1 MKITPTGVGDALKS
15 LKSNRFYPISDMALS
30 PNPSGHGTGFRK
42 PAPPP
47 PPPKHKV
54 NIPAGTPQSAAT
66 PASSTASVF
75 TFADVA
81 SKNIQRKEARTR
93 SFSSKRNLEVSPSS
107 DHSNKIPRM
116 EGENN
121 KNLSAIQ
128 ENLTLLEQVAND
140 ILDATASDPVLVSI
154 VSRLCTGITVQ
165 NNVLTAILSHKNS
178 TISSSAGNVADSA
191 DSDATPQSEPTVRI
205 PNLGSCINEAALNK
219 RKPLRQNAIGNTAG
233 EWTKV
238 SNNKESKKSKQQ
250 SSEQTSGASLQ
261 QGQHTMSKVNNTG
274 DDPFLTAVRE
284 AERSVVIYNLNL
296 GQSPLINPSTISSK
310 VTAALLSSAATFFKD
325 GDGDAT
331 ALAGELVNDL
341 LSQVKI
347 MDLFGKGMK
356 PCKDLRNPSSNGS
369 FYTVPV
375 KLSFQNKQVA
385 KQVNEILRKQ
395 YKVSTSIPYHRTL
408 KKAMSLA
415 HEKVLANNKH
425 MQVMISLDAAN
436 KVLKPYVRDTPSG
449 KGKTRWIAT
458 GKTIPLPTDALD
470 PRIKDVSEDFSL
482 PTSPTFAD
490 GWDRSPGVPS
500 SGNTTKRLKIGEQA
514 QASLDAA
521 ARATAGTAAEGESA
535 EATRVQQIKD
545 KGKNN
550 QTQGA
555 ENEIIDES
563 ETSQVT
569 EVMETSD
576 SSPPAA
582 ENDCLSGRR
591 PDD

>member
-1 MKITPTGVGDALKS
+1 
-15 LKSNRFYPISDMALS
+15 
-30 PNPSGHGTGFRK
+30 
-42 PAPPP
+42 
-47 PPPKHKV
+47 
-54 NIPAGTPQSAAT
+54 
-66 PASSTASVF
+66 
-75 TFADVA
+75 
-81 SKNIQRKEARTR
+81 
-93 SFSSKRNLEVSPSS
+93 
-107 DHSNKIPRM
+107 M
-116 EGENN
+116 EGENS
-121 KNLSAIQ
+121 KNLATIQ
-128 ENLTLLEQVAND
+128 ENLTLLEQVSND

-165 NNVLTAILSHKNS
+165 NNVITALLSQKC
-178 TISSSAGNVADSA
+178 TPPIMSAGNAAEIANPDTDCAAESA
-191 DSDATPQSEPTVRI
+191 RA
-205 PNLGSCINEAALNK
+205 PNPGSGVNEAALNK
-219 RKPLRQNAIGNTAG
+219 RKPLKQTPLGNSTG

-238 SNNKESKKSKQQ
+238 SNSKETKKSKQQ
-250 SSEQTSGASLQ
+250 ATEQPSGSSLQ
-261 QGQHTMSKVNNTG
+261 QSQPPLSKVSNTG
-274 DDPFLTAVRE
+274 EDPFITAVRE

-310 VTAALLSSAATFFKD
+310 VTAALLSSAANFFKE

-341 LSQVKI
+341 LSQVKS
-347 MDLFGKGMK
+347 MDLFGKGTK

-415 HEKVLANNKH
+415 HDKVLANNKH

-436 KVLKPYVRDTPSG
+436 KALKPYVRDIPSG
-449 KGKTRWIAT
+449 KGKPRWIAT
-458 GKTIPLPTDALD
+458 GKSIPLPPDALD

-482 PTSPTFAD
+482 PTSPTFAN
-490 GWDRSPGVPS
+490 GWDDSPLAPT
-500 SGNTTKRLKIGEQA
+500 SGNTTKRLKIGPQA

-521 ARATAGTAAEGESA
+521 ARAAAATAAA
-535 EATRVQQIKD
+535 EETVVITAD
-545 KGKNN
+545 PPSNDAGKTDQNKN
-550 QTQGA
+550 P
-555 ENEIIDES
+555 EIEIIDDSATS
-563 ETSQVT
+563 EVT
-569 EVMETSD
+569 EVMETSE

-582 ENDCLSGRR
+582 EDDCLSGRR

>member
-1 MKITPTGVGDALKS
+1 
-15 LKSNRFYPISDMALS
+15 
-30 PNPSGHGTGFRK
+30 
-42 PAPPP
+42 
-47 PPPKHKV
+47 
-54 NIPAGTPQSAAT
+54 
-66 PASSTASVF
+66 
-75 TFADVA
+75 
-81 SKNIQRKEARTR
+81 
-93 SFSSKRNLEVSPSS
+93 
-107 DHSNKIPRM
+107 M
-116 EGENN
+116 EGENS
-121 KNLSAIQ
+121 KNLATIQ
-128 ENLTLLEQVAND
+128 ENLTLLEQVSND

-165 NNVLTAILSHKNS
+165 NNVITALLSQKC
-178 TISSSAGNVADSA
+178 TPPIMSAGNAAEIVNPDNDCAAESA
-191 DSDATPQSEPTVRI
+191 RA
-205 PNLGSCINEAALNK
+205 PNPGSGVNEAALNK
-219 RKPLRQNAIGNTAG
+219 RKPLKQTPLGNSTG

-238 SNNKESKKSKQQ
+238 SNSKETKKSKQQ
-250 SSEQTSGASLQ
+250 ATEQPSGSSLQ
-261 QGQHTMSKVNNTG
+261 QSQPPLSKVSNTG
-274 DDPFLTAVRE
+274 EDPFITAVRE

-310 VTAALLSSAATFFKD
+310 VTAALLSSAANFFKE

-341 LSQVKI
+341 LSQVKS
-347 MDLFGKGMK
+347 MDLFGKGTK

-415 HEKVLANNKH
+415 HDKVLANNKH

-436 KVLKPYVRDTPSG
+436 KALKPYVRDIPSG
-449 KGKTRWIAT
+449 KGKPRWIAT
-458 GKTIPLPTDALD
+458 GKSIPLPPDALD

-490 GWDRSPGVPS
+490 GWDDSPLAPT
-500 SGNTTKRLKIGEQA
+500 SGNTTKRLKIGPQA

-521 ARATAGTAAEGESA
+521 ARAAAATAAA
-535 EATRVQQIKD
+535 EETVVITAD
-545 KGKNN
+545 PPSNDAGKTDQNKN
-550 QTQGA
+550 P
-555 ENEIIDES
+555 EIEIIDDSATS
-563 ETSQVT
+563 EVT
-569 EVMETSD
+569 EVMETSE

-582 ENDCLSGRR
+582 EDDCLSGRR